1 MCFNLYTILLIGAYL
16 VFFFF
21 RKREATEARFRG
33 ALNANCLLIILLL
46 QGCSSKP
53 VSPFPSQN
61 MDTVALRQLVNL
73 LDSAGLYD
81 KALDIEGILTGE
93 NSPQYAT
100 LLNHLGDYYCFEGKE
115 RQRLA
120 KDYGGDYYNDEASK
134 SFSSAYELLS
144 RALKIRRDV
153 LGQHHPD
160 YAASIFSLGG
170 YYFAREDYAKAIEY
184 FSSALDLLCET
195 LGEQNPVYLS
205 CREKLGACYAALDN
219 FEKANEYGYVA
230 ESDSLAQDESSAGYT
245 AEYIEAQ
252 TNHSLEYA
260 YRQAHRADSAFR
272 AGGYFFLWAAEAIE
286 ILRDSLGD
294 KNPEYA
300 KALSLFGDNYLAAD
314 LAFDLFWN
322 LQPISGWPGFTDSA
336 ISCYEEA
343 LDIQKSHMGE
353 SHPDYFKTL
362 FGLSCCKSYSWEY
375 EDEREQW
382 ESTMK
387 GALEKIGHTLGKKH
401 PDYLR
406 RLLMLGDLCYPS
418 VEDKNAFRE
427 AFGYYTEAIT
437 IMEND
442 LSLRRLHHELYLTA
456 LVRVGTICEIEGS
469 TQMAIDYYSR
479 ARDEGDSE
487 DYILHRLA
495 SCYYDKKDYSKAIE
509 LGKRVLAYYEDQGIE
524 HQDVDMIIGNSLY
537 ELGRYEEAIPYY
549 LRTSDYWGRTNY
561 RSWRAPDMIGRCYQ
575 MIEDYPEAILYYLVA
590 LNIDETEGLYREY
603 DRHSIRDLSIC
614 FDKLNTSNLA
624 VKYYQKYIRN
634 VIQLFREELS
644 HSLISAANY
653 WDNYQKCFYLELPY
667 FAFRNSVFDD
677 LLMTT
682 YDGLLASKGFLL
694 NAETELRKLIM
705 EKGDKDAIALYDE
718 LSNNKERLDSLR
730 HSATFDADELK
741 QVEEDY
747 KDLSDRLVQKSRV
760 FGNYIN
766 NLSISWQDV
775 QSKLGKRDI
784 AIEFMEVPISADSTV
799 YCALTLKKGY
809 SAPHFFE
816 LFDLKDLN
824 ALKAKYA
831 RKDGRIYEDE
841 KLYNL
846 VWKPLEEELKGVE
859 KIYFGPSAELY
870 QIAIEYA
877 YKGKR
882 PFSDQKNIYRLSS
895 TRQLAIDYGKA
906 EHRRST
912 VFGGMNYD
920 APEEVLIADRAQSTA
935 SGASEDEFYDVTS
948 IANRGTGGELLP
960 FDSLPGTGIE
970 AKEISELLQNKGFD
984 NTLKLGEAGTE
995 SAFKSF
1001 SGKQENIIHIATHGF
1016 YWDGRQAEKL
1026 GDRLG
1031 RMEPIYD
1038 DTLPEQVREDASMT
1052 QSGLIF
1058 SGANNAL
1065 REDFEKKEGMDDGIL
1080 TAKEIAKLDFRGAD
1094 LLVLSACQTG
1104 LGEVSGEGVFGL
1116 QRGFKKAGVN
1126 TILMSLWEVDDEAT
1140 QLLMTTFYKKLT
1152 AGKSKRDALKAAQ
1165 KTVRNNKDQDFSS
1178 PYYWAAFILL
1188 DGME

>member
-1 MCFNLYTILLIGAYL
+1 MW
-16 VFFFF
+16 
-21 RKREATEARFRG
+21 
-33 ALNANCLLIILLL
+33 CLLVIFILLL
-46 QGCSSKP
+46 GCSSKRFLGKVINPLCLFVIFILLLGCSSKP
-53 VSPFPSQN
+53 HSQIPSQSP
-61 MDTVALRQLVNL
+61 DTIALRQLVNL

-81 KALDIEGILTGE
+81 NALDIERILTGE

-100 LLNHLGDYYCFEGKE
+100 LLDHFGNHYCFEGKE

-120 KDYGGDYYNDEASK
+120 KDYGGDYYSDEASK
-134 SFSSAYELLS
+134 CFSCAYELIC

-153 LGQHHPD
+153 LGRNHPD
-160 YAASIFSLGG
+160 YAASLFSLGG
-170 YYFAREDYAKAIEY
+170 YYFAREDYTKAIDY
-184 FSSALDLLCET
+184 YSSALGLFDET
-195 LGEQNPVYLS
+195 LGEQHPNYLS
-205 CREKLGACYAALDN
+205 CRGQLGACFAALDN

-230 ESDSLAQDESSAGYT
+230 ETDSLAQDEPAASYT

-252 TNHSLEYA
+252 ANHSLEYA
-260 YRQAHRADSAFR
+260 YRQVHRADSAFLT
-272 AGGYFFLWAAEAIE
+272 GGYDFSWATEAIE

-294 KNPEYA
+294 KSPEYA
-300 KALSLFGDNYLAAD
+300 RALSSFGDNYLAAD
-314 LAFDLFWN
+314 LDHYLYWN
-322 LQPISGWPGFTDSA
+322 IQPSSGWPDFTDDA
-336 ISCYEEA
+336 FSCYEEA
-343 LDIQKSHMGE
+343 LGIQKSLLGE
-353 SHPDYFKTL
+353 SHPDYLKSL
-362 FGLSCCKSYSWEY
+362 FGLSCCKSNSWEY
-375 EDEREQW
+375 KDEEEQLK
-382 ESTMK
+382 STMK
-387 GALEKIGHTLGKKH
+387 GALDKIGHSLGKKQ

-406 RLLMLGDLCYPS
+406 RLLMLGDYYGS
-418 VEDKNAFRE
+418 YSENKNAFKT
-427 AFGYYTEAIT
+427 AFGYYTETIT

-442 LSLRRLHHELYLTA
+442 ISLRRLHHELYLAA
-456 LVRVGTICEIEGS
+456 LERIGTICEIEGS

-479 ARDEGDSE
+479 ARDESE
-487 DYILHRLA
+487 YDGYYLHRLA

-509 LGKRVLAYYEDQGIE
+509 LGLTYYEDQDNPDNRD
-524 HQDVDMIIGNSLY
+524 QDVDMIIGNSLY

-549 LRTSDYWGRTNY
+549 SRTSDFWGRTNY

-575 MIEDYPEAILYYLVA
+575 MIGDYPEAILYHFVA
-590 LNIDETEGLYREY
+590 LNIDETEGLYQEY
-603 DRHSIRDLSIC
+603 DRHSLRDLSIC
-614 FDKLNTSNLA
+614 FDKLNTGDLA

-634 VIQLFREELS
+634 VILLFREELS

-653 WDNYQKCFYLELPY
+653 WDKYQKCFYLELPY
-667 FAFRNSVFDD
+667 FAFQHSDYDD

-705 EKGDKDAIALYDE
+705 EKGDNDVIALYDE
-718 LSNNKERLDSLR
+718 LSNKKEELDSLR
-730 HSATFDADELK
+730 HLATFDIDELK

-747 KDLSDRLVQKSRV
+747 KDLSDQLVLKSRV

-784 AIEFMEVPISADSTV
+784 TIEFMEVPISADSTI
-799 YCALTLKKGY
+799 YCALTLKNGY

-831 RKDGRIYEDE
+831 RRDGKIYEDQ

-846 VWKPLEEELKGVE
+846 VWKPLEEELKGIE
-859 KIYFGPSAELY
+859 NIYFGPSAELY

-877 YKGKR
+877 YKGER

-895 TRQLAIDYGKA
+895 TRQLAIDHGKN

-960 FDSLPGTGIE
+960 FDPLPGTGIE
-970 AKEISELLQNKGFD
+970 AKEISELLQKKGFD

-1165 KTVRNNKDQDFSS
+1165 KTVRNNKDQNFSS

-1188 DGME
+1188 DGM